1 MVDCFSLLSIK
12 SFVKGFSV
20 LISEKIVC
28 FICFLQ
34 SVRSGNLVY
43 TAMSYVIAT
52 KKLLWGVTT
61 KPEVVYADRDG
72 VERIVDVVYQ
82 KVPVIPPTLTA
93 LDLNVYARM
102 VFMIKEFLV
111 LVIFLDF
118 KLKL

>member
-1 MVDCFSLLSIK
+1 M
-12 SFVKGFSV
+12 
-20 LISEKIVC
+20 
-28 FICFLQ
+28 
-34 SVRSGNLVY
+34 Y

-52 KKLLWGVTT
+52 KKLLWDVTT
-61 KPEVVYADRDG
+61 KLEVVYADRDG

-111 LVIFLDF
+111 LVSFLVF
-118 KLKL
+118 